1 MAAELVETSLRT
13 AVQTARARY
22 IRCLKAAV
30 ATGAEASGSD
40 PAPRS
45 LVLAGSV
52 AEEGGALLEKEF
64 LKSVQELIEDGK
76 PCLLLFRADTC
87 ENIDGSRWVLLT
99 WLPPSVSETER
110 SIYIRSR
117 SLLSDL
123 VAQQYFL
130 SEHFVS
136 KRSQLA
142 WTSISAAQ
150 SSSSSKRDD
159 KMELSKAQRPPSG
172 ECSVE
177 APLRHSSAL
186 QGLLQR
192 LANREDSCLRLLIN
206 MRDLSS
212 LDSKETTMIVPLLE
226 AKVLECRSPAQL
238 AKGDLPS
245 AAAFFALCSRED
257 LLFIHWC
264 PDRVMTRDTVGR
276 MREDARYAVLKASV
290 LKTVLAAFPAP
301 GPRLLQVDARDP
313 QELVDNANKAA
324 DAAALAEAAGQGLMP
339 GAISGYS
346 AEGASPEAPWPAKG
360 APADWPLDWPAEA
373 TRHVRMPASLSL
385 PARPVPW
392 WRGGS
397 KTTSFSSGPSAST
410 STTRS
415 KLMRSKYQASA

>member
-22 IRCLKAAV
+22 VRCLKAV
-30 ATGAEASGSD
+30 IATAAEQSGSD

-45 LVLAGSV
+45 LHLAGSV

-64 LKSVQELIEDGK
+64 LKSVKELIEDGK

-99 WLPPSVSETER
+99 WLPPAVSETDR

-117 SLLSDL
+117 SFLSDL

-130 SEHFVS
+130 SELFVS
-136 KRSQLA
+136 KRSQLNWA
-142 WTSISAAQ
+142 SISEALPISRFQ
-150 SSSSSKRDD
+150 QED
-159 KMELSKAQRPPSG
+159 KMELSKAQRPLSG

-177 APLRHSSAL
+177 APLRHSPAL

-212 LDSKETTMIVPLLE
+212 LDSKESTMIVPLLE

-264 PDRVMTRDTVGR
+264 PDRVMTRDAVGR
-276 MREDARYAVLKASV
+276 MREDARYAVLKAAV
-290 LKTVLAAFPAP
+290 LKVVLAAFPAP

-324 DAAALAEAAGQGLMP
+324 DAAALAEKAGQGLMP
-339 GAISGYS
+339 RAISGYP
-346 AEGASPEAPWPAKG
+346 AEGANADTPWPAKG
-360 APADWPLDWPAEA
+360 ASADWPLDWPAEA

-385 PARPVPW
+385 PSRPVPW

-397 KTTSFSSGPSAST
+397 KTTSFSSGPSTSAS
-410 STTRS
+410 RAGN
-415 KLMRSKYQASA
+415 KLMRSKYPAA